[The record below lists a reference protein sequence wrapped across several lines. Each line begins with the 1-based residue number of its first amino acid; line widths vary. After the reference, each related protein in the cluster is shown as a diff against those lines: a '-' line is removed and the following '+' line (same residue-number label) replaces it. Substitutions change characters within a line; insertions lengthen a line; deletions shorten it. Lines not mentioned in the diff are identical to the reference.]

1 MFSTKQAV
9 ERRIGNRQNARESPH
24 AAASL
29 TRTPIRHPLDLV
41 LLFKR
46 ILDFQ
51 KTEGGVLDKRGAK
64 RYPVGAKFP
73 IKAKITLTAR
83 DGEGNAKPG
92 ASIDWGGQLANLS
105 GTGVSIRLHP
115 AAVANSGEACS
126 LKLELDNKIFELATN
141 VAHFRVGP
149 QYVACGLAINFPDAY
164 TRKAYLQ
171 LMEPVAVGSTLA
183 PASGR
188 VKQDLPGLIKEQY
201 QGESES
207 VLSVWRDSSGKNPKL
222 FELVV
227 HDYCVRGST
236 EMPGLNISFRDG
248 SKSGK
253 RASRP
258 AVSIPISPDHQREV
272 KQLFQFIVQNLSKG
286 VPAELKRFLE
296 LFAG

>member
-1 MFSTKQAV
+1 M
-9 ERRIGNRQNARESPH
+9 
-24 AAASL
+24 
-29 TRTPIRHPLDLV
+29 

-64 RYPVGAKFP
+64 RYPVGGKFP

-92 ASIDWGGQLANLS
+92 SSIDWGGQLGNLS

-115 AAVANSGEACS
+115 AAVAHSGENCG
-126 LKLELDNKIFELATN
+126 LKLELDNKIFELETT

-149 QYVACGLAINFPDAY
+149 QYVACGLAIKFPDSY
-164 TRKAYLQ
+164 TTKAYLQ
-171 LMEPVAVGSTLA
+171 LMEPVVVGSTLA
-183 PASGR
+183 PISGKVR
-188 VKQDLPGLIKEQY
+188 QDLPGLIKEQY
-201 QGESES
+201 QGESDS
-207 VLSVWRDSSGKNPKL
+207 LLSVWRDSSGKNPKL

-236 EMPGLNISFRDG
+236 EMPGLNISSCD
-248 SKSGK
+248 STKLGK
-253 RASRP
+253 RTSRP
-258 AVSIPISPDHQREV
+258 AVTIPISPEHQAEV
-272 KQLFQFIVQNLSKG
+272 RQLFQFIVQNLGKG
-286 VPAELKRFLE
+286 IPSELKRFLE

>member
-1 MFSTKQAV
+1 MSAPKQAAEGRV
-9 ERRIGNRQNARESPH
+9 GNRQKAPVT
-24 AAASL
+24 AAVAASL
-29 TRTPIRHPLDLV
+29 TRTANRHPLPAV

-92 ASIDWGGQLANLS
+92 ASIDWGGQLGNLS
-105 GTGVSIRLHP
+105 GTGISIRLHP
-115 AAVANSGEACS
+115 AAVASSGEAS
-126 LKLELDNKIFELATN
+126 ALKLELDNKIFELATT
-141 VAHFRVGP
+141 VAHFKVGP
-149 QYVACGLAINFPDAY
+149 QYVACGLAINFPDSY

-171 LMEPVAVGSTLA
+171 LMEPVVVGSTLA
-183 PASGR
+183 PATGK

-201 QGESES
+201 LGESDS

-227 HDYCVRGST
+227 HDYCIRGST

-258 AVSIPISPDHQREV
+258 AITVAITPDHQTEV
-272 KQLFQFIVQNLSKG
+272 KQLFQFIVQNLGKG
-286 VPAELKRFLE
+286 VPSELRRFLE